1 MDVLQRFASDM
12 SNEEKRNLWKGCV
25 TSIAQRCK
33 RARNPQRKRP
43 SVRIRRNDDDGQ
55 GLPSMAVGN
64 DMHYDGH
71 EDSHA
76 DSDEESDECDDMD
89 TLEEPSSS
97 HTPTTV
103 QISSDSEQEEP
114 ENSTRDVLPSND
126 RNEKHHLKQTQESQ
140 VRSESTG
147 NSREGGQEEDIHVPP
162 GIDPDITVV
171 HLPSAVKTLSKQA
184 DQSLSLSQLKRNSM
198 ASCDSER
205 SPGAKPEGI
214 DNLGAY
220 TVRIQETY
228 EHEKDGD
235 SPGKN
240 VAVARK
246 YQGDFPPVVGSI
258 YKPGPASTESVI
270 VSGIK
275 MTPDC
280 KYIPVIIL
288 SFIYFS
294 VLRDT
299 LIILNQL
306 ADVVDYD

>member
-1 MDVLQRFASDM
+1 M

-43 SVRIRRNDDDGQ
+43 SIRIRRNDDDSR
-55 GLPSMAVGN
+55 GLPSMAVGS
-64 DMHYDGH
+64 DVQYDEH
-71 EDSHA
+71 EESQA
-76 DSDEESDECDDMD
+76 DSDEEYDECDDMD
-89 TLEEPSSS
+89 TLDQPSSS

-103 QISSDSEQEEP
+103 RISSDSEQEESQ
-114 ENSTRDVLPSND
+114 NGAQDVLPGRD
-126 RNEKHHLKQTQESQ
+126 HNEARHLKQTQDSRVQ
-140 VRSESTG
+140 SESTA
-147 NSREGGQEEDIHVPP
+147 NSREGLEEDIHVPP

-171 HLPSAVKTLSKQA
+171 HLPSAVKMLSKQT
-184 DQSLSLSQLKRNSM
+184 DQNLSPGPLQRNSVV
-198 ASCDSER
+198 SSDSES
-205 SPGAKPEGI
+205 SPCAKPEGM

-220 TVRIQETY
+220 IVRIQETY

-240 VAVARK
+240 EAVARK
-246 YQGDFPPVVGSI
+246 YHGDIPPVVGSI

-280 KYIPVIIL
+280 KYMC
-288 SFIYFS
+288 
-294 VLRDT
+294 
-299 LIILNQL
+299 
-306 ADVVDYD
+306 

>member
-1 MDVLQRFASDM
+1 M

-43 SVRIRRNDDDGQ
+43 SVRIRRKDDDSRGP
-55 GLPSMAVGN
+55 PSMAVGN
-64 DMHYDGH
+64 DMQYDEH

-76 DSDEESDECDDMD
+76 DSDEDYDECDDMD
-89 TLEEPSSS
+89 TLDQTSLS

-103 QISSDSEQEEP
+103 RISSDSEQEEP
-114 ENSTRDVLPSND
+114 QNGAQDVLPGSECNATP
-126 RNEKHHLKQTQESQ
+126 HLKQTRDSW
-140 VRSESTG
+140 VGSESTA
-147 NSREGGQEEDIHVPP
+147 NSKEGQEDGIHVPP

-171 HLPSAVKTLSKQA
+171 HLPSAVKMLSKQA
-184 DQSLSLSQLKRNSM
+184 DQSLSPGQLQRSSV
-198 ASCDSER
+198 ASSGSES
-205 SPGAKPEGI
+205 SPGARPDGM

-235 SPGKN
+235 SPEKN

-258 YKPGPASTESVI
+258 YKPGSASTESII

-280 KYIPVIIL
+280 KYMC
-288 SFIYFS
+288 
-294 VLRDT
+294 
-299 LIILNQL
+299 
-306 ADVVDYD
+306 